1 MSSQNIQIEHVMFR
15 SGDVHCAAD
24 LYLSSDRKPAAPI
37 PGVVLG
43 HSGGNVKEALVGPAR
58 YLAEAGFAALAIDYR
73 TYGASEGEPRG
84 QLFPEKQAEDFRNG
98 VSYLQTRPEI
108 DSRRIGVWGVAMG
121 ASIAI
126 QAAVLDRRIACVVAQ
141 TPDLLNGW
149 RQILEGGGRE
159 RFGKMFT
166 ALEQDWQRRFET
178 GESLRAPWPNFEDEV
193 TQSYVKQAMEMYPT
207 YRHEITLE
215 SFEHMLVWAP
225 ENLIEHLTPTP
236 LLFVTTG
243 GYDPYHILD
252 DVQIAYHRAGEP
264 KRLEILPYDVVGL
277 YLEPGLGEAMKLA
290 ISWFDQYLRR
300 APLPARSPLAPTKG
314 SEKDTLSDP
323 TTSA

>member
-1 MSSQNIQIEHVMFR
+1 MSSQNIQIEQVMFR
-15 SGDVHCAAD
+15 SGDVRCAAD
-24 LYLSSDRKPAAPI
+24 LYFPANTQQAGPV

-43 HSGGNVKEALVGPAR
+43 HSGGNVKEALADPAR

-84 QLFPEKQAEDFRNG
+84 QLFPEKQVEDVRNG
-98 VSYLQTRPEI
+98 VSYLQTRPEV
-108 DSRRIGVWGVAMG
+108 DVNRIGVWGVAIG
-121 ASIAI
+121 ASVAI
-126 QAAVLDRRIACVVAQ
+126 QAALVDRRIKCVVAQ

-159 RFGKMFT
+159 RFGKMIA

-178 GESLRAPWPNFEDEV
+178 GESLRVPWPNFEDEV
-193 TQSYVKQAMEMYPT
+193 TQSYVNQAMEIYPT

-243 GYDPYHILD
+243 GYDPYHTLD
-252 DVQIAYHRAGEP
+252 DVQIAYRRAGEP

-290 ISWFDQYLRR
+290 ISWFDRYLRKT
-300 APLPARSPLAPTKG
+300 PLPTRSPVAPMMGSGKG
-314 SEKDTLSDP
+314 SQRE
-323 TTSA
+323 